1 MCNMENVQHG
11 KCATWKMCNIE
22 NVQYGKCVTRIST
35 TPKKGNMKQR
45 DKRCN
50 MKRVQHTKR
59 CNIKREQH
67 QKSAIR
73 KVCNTKEVQHEKI
86 ST

>member
-1 MCNMENVQHG
+1 MENVQHR
-11 KCATWKMCNIE
+11 KCAIWKMCNIE

>member
-1 MCNMENVQHG
+1 MKKGNM
-11 KCATWKMCNIE
+11 E

-35 TPKKGNMKQR
+35 TPKKGDMKQR
-45 DKRCN
+45 EKRCN

-67 QKSAIR
+67 QKSATR